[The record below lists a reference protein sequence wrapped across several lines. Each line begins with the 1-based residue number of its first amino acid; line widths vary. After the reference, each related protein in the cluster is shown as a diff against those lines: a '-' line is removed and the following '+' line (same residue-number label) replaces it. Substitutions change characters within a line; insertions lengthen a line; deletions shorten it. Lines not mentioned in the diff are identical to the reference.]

1 MHCPFCGHVETK
13 VTDSRLA
20 GEGRQIRRRR
30 ECLKCG
36 ERFTTFE
43 AAELLMPMVIK
54 GDRGR
59 EAFDEAK
66 LRAGME
72 KALEKRPVPRAEIDE
87 ALSRVLHKVLSLAAR
102 GLASTDPNPRVGCV
116 IAQGTQTVAEGWH
129 ARAGEA
135 HAEVVALQAAGQQA
149 AGATV
154 YVTFEP
160 CCHHGRTP
168 PCVEALTQAGV
179 ARVVYAATDPNPQ
192 VNGRGAEALRAAGIT
207 VEAGLLEREALELN
221 CGFVKR
227 MQQGRPAPWGPGMRP
242 RVRAGG

>member
-43 AAELLMPMVIK
+43 AAELVMPMVIK

-72 KALEKRPVPRAEIDE
+72 KALEKRPVPRAQIDE
-87 ALSRVLHKVLSLAAR
+87 ALSRVVHKVRTLGDREVSSRAIGELVMEELRHLDEVAYVRFASVYRQFEDVEAFHEEIRRLRSAR
-102 GLASTDPNPRVGCV
+102 PPAGGGRQPR
-116 IAQGTQTVAEGWH
+116 ARKRET
-129 ARAGEA
+129 ARAA
-135 HAEVVALQAAGQQA
+135 NRDQLPLLPAEPAAND
-149 AGATV
+149 AT
-154 YVTFEP
+154 P
-160 CCHHGRTP
+160 
-168 PCVEALTQAGV
+168 
-179 ARVVYAATDPNPQ
+179 
-192 VNGRGAEALRAAGIT
+192 
-207 VEAGLLEREALELN
+207 
-221 CGFVKR
+221 
-227 MQQGRPAPWGPGMRP
+227 GPDGKK
-242 RVRAGG
+242 

>member
-66 LRAGME
+66 LRAGLE
-72 KALEKRPVPRAEIDE
+72 KALQKRPVPRAEIDE
-87 ALSRVLHKVLSLAAR
+87 ALSRVVHKVRSLGDREVSSRAIGELVMEELRHLDEVAYVRFASVYRQFEDVEAFHDEIQRLRSAR
-102 GLASTDPNPRVGCV
+102 PRTGGGGQPR
-116 IAQGTQTVAEGWH
+116 ARKRET
-129 ARAGEA
+129 ARAA
-135 HAEVVALQAAGQQA
+135 NRDQLPLLPAEPAANDA
-149 AGATV
+149 
-154 YVTFEP
+154 
-160 CCHHGRTP
+160 TP
-168 PCVEALTQAGV
+168 PPVG
-179 ARVVYAATDPNPQ
+179 
-192 VNGRGAEALRAAGIT
+192 
-207 VEAGLLEREALELN
+207 
-221 CGFVKR
+221 KK
-227 MQQGRPAPWGPGMRP
+227 
-242 RVRAGG
+242 

>member
-72 KALEKRPVPRAEIDE
+72 KALQKRPVPRAELDE
-87 ALSRVLHKVLSLAAR
+87 ALSRVVHKVRSLGDREVSSRAIGELVMEELRHLDEVAYVRFASVYRQFEDVEAFHEEIQRLRSAR
-102 GLASTDPNPRVGCV
+102 PP
-116 IAQGTQTVAEGWH
+116 
-129 ARAGEA
+129 
-135 HAEVVALQAAGQQA
+135 
-149 AGATV
+149 AGAAAPPRARKRPHAPAANRDQLPLLPA
-154 YVTFEP
+154 EP
-160 CCHHGRTP
+160 
-168 PCVEALTQAGV
+168 
-179 ARVVYAATDPNPQ
+179 AANDATS
-192 VNGRGAEALRAAGIT
+192 
-207 VEAGLLEREALELN
+207 
-221 CGFVKR
+221 
-227 MQQGRPAPWGPGMRP
+227 GPG
-242 RVRAGG
+242 GKK

>member
-1 MHCPFCGHVETK
+1 MYCPFCGHVETK

-43 AAELLMPMVIK
+43 AAELVMPMVVK

-87 ALSRVLHKVLSLAAR
+87 ALSRVVHKVRTLGDREVSSRAIGELVMEELRHLDEVAYVR
-102 GLASTDPNPRVGCV
+102 FASVYRQFEDVEEFMTELRDLL
-116 IAQGTQTVAEGWH
+116 GT
-129 ARAGEA
+129 R
-135 HAEVVALQAAGQQA
+135 
-149 AGATV
+149 
-154 YVTFEP
+154 
-160 CCHHGRTP
+160 
-168 PCVEALTQAGV
+168 
-179 ARVVYAATDPNPQ
+179 
-192 VNGRGAEALRAAGIT
+192 
-207 VEAGLLEREALELN
+207 
-221 CGFVKR
+221 K
-227 MQQGRPAPWGPGMRP
+227 
-242 RVRAGG
+242 